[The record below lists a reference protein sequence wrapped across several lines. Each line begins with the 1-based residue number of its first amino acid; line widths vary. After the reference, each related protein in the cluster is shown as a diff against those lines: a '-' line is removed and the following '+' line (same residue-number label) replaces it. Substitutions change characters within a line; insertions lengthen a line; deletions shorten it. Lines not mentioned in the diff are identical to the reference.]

1 MPYQSHEPVDV
12 GRLLDQGSWGGY
24 QMWLVFLTA
33 LTIVFDGVDNQLLGV
48 AIPAIMQEWSA
59 PRTAFAP
66 VVSIGLTGMMMGGAL
81 AGLAGDRIGRRSAL
95 LLSVAFFGLMTAAS
109 AAATTPAQLAI
120 LRFLASAGL
129 GGAIPN
135 AAALAAEYVPR
146 RHRPVAVTLTIV
158 CVPVGATIAGLLG
171 IRVLPL
177 VGWRTLFAIG
187 GVVPALAAIV
197 LWRLLP
203 ESPRYLARHPRR
215 WTELAR
221 TLARM
226 GHPTMEG
233 ATYVDRDE
241 PTSQRASIRTLFQ
254 RRWRRDTLALFGAFF
269 SCLLAVYL
277 GFNWLTALLT
287 SAGFDAATAS
297 GGITAFNLGGV
308 VGALA
313 GSLAIGRMGSR
324 LPMLAMTAGAVAGAV
339 ALGAMRIDVSQP
351 VWPILVMLTITG
363 GLINAVQT
371 TMYALAAHVY
381 PSVVRATGVGTAA
394 SIGRVG
400 AILSGYA
407 GAWAIDYRGS
417 RSYFGLMVAA
427 LCATFIS
434 LALVQRH
441 VPRAGGRYGRHRG
454 ALMDLEP
461 LWDVTRSSIH
471 DLTQTPTLACSARA
485 RLRGASDTARG
496 IARRSVWRLS
506 VRR

>member
-1 MPYQSHEPVDV
+1 MPHRSQEPVDV
-12 GRLLDQGSWGGY
+12 GRLLDEGNWGGY
-24 QMWLVFLTA
+24 QKWLVFLTA
-33 LTIVFDGVDNQLLGV
+33 LTIVFDGIDNQLLGV
-48 AIPAIMQEWSA
+48 AIPSIMQEWSA
-59 PRTAFAP
+59 PRTAFSP
-66 VVSIGLTGMMMGGAL
+66 VVSIGLTGMMIGGAL
-81 AGLAGDRIGRRSAL
+81 GGLAGDRIGRRSAL
-95 LLSVAFFGLMTAAS
+95 LLSVAVFGLMTAAS
-109 AAATTPAQLAI
+109 AAASTLAQLAV

-135 AAALAAEYVPR
+135 ATALVAEYVSR

-158 CVPVGATIAGLLG
+158 CVPLGATIAGLLG

-177 VGWRTLFAIG
+177 VGWRTLFVIG
-187 GVVPALAAIV
+187 GAIPALAALV

-226 GHPTMEG
+226 GHPTLEG
-233 ATYVDRDE
+233 ATFVDRNE
-241 PTSQRASIRTLFQ
+241 QTPQRASIGMLVQ
-254 RRWRRDTLALFGAFF
+254 RGWRRDTFALFGAFF

-277 GFNWLTALLT
+277 GFSWLTALLT
-287 SAGFDAATAS
+287 SAGFDAGTAS

-313 GSLAIGRMGSR
+313 GSVAIGRLGSR
-324 LPMLAMTAGAVAGAV
+324 VPMLAMTAGAVAGAV
-339 ALGAMRIDVSQP
+339 TLSAMRIDVAQP

-381 PSVVRATGVGTAA
+381 PSAVRATGVGAAA

-417 RSYFGLMVAA
+417 LSYFGLIAA
-427 LCATFIS
+427 AMCATFLS
-434 LALVQRH
+434 LALVGRH
-441 VPRAGGRYGRHRG
+441 VPRAGAETDGVAAG
-454 ALMDLEP
+454 
-461 LWDVTRSSIH
+461 
-471 DLTQTPTLACSARA
+471 
-485 RLRGASDTARG
+485 
-496 IARRSVWRLS
+496 
-506 VRR
+506 